1 MRILDICS
9 PAVETIDPDAS
20 ARDAAERMRE
30 RHCGLLVVTSRNE
43 RRTPI
48 GVVTDRDL
56 VLKVMA
62 CGLSPEAVPVLDA
75 MTREVA
81 RCAADDDLFT
91 AARTMH
97 RHGVRRLPVTGPGG
111 EVIGLVSAD
120 DVHAALALHMREL
133 SHAMVR
139 GRIHELETTA

>member
-9 PAVETIDPDAS
+9 AAVETIDADAT
-20 ARDAAERMRE
+20 ARDAAGRMRE
-30 RHCGLLVVTSRNE
+30 RHCGLLVVTSRNA

-62 CGLSPEAVPVLDA
+62 PGLAPEAVPVLDA

-81 RCAADDDLFT
+81 CCGAGDDLFT

-97 RHGVRRLPVTGPGG
+97 RHGVRRLPVTGPDG
-111 EVIGLVSAD
+111 EVVGLVSAD
-120 DVHAALALHMREL
+120 DIHAALATHMQEL
-133 SHAMVR
+133 SRAMLR
-139 GRIHELETTA
+139 ERIHELETTA